1 MNTQYQ
7 HMNLPV
13 SKKKAIIIPSIPDGV
28 CVSAHILRCLYWT
41 LYSSASSSRLT
52 GRLDAREVSLK
63 YRYFSC
69 APACSESRMSLL
81 PSIRILPLFSRSF
94 RDLAA
99 MSTRLTEEKKEE
111 KINNILSWAG
121 ICDSHH
127 TTTVY
132 PIRLLQQTLKQ
143 SVLVTNFRSCI
154 NNQCMRSKHIKG
166 SKECYL
172 LGQNTICEFS
182 Q

>member
-1 MNTQYQ
+1 MNIQYQ

-41 LYSSASSSRLT
+41 LYSSAPSSRLN
-52 GRLDAREVSLK
+52 GRLDTREVSLK

-99 MSTRLTEEKKEE
+99 MSTRLRKEKKEEE
-111 KINNILSWAG
+111 KINNILWAG

-127 TTTVY
+127 TTTIY
-132 PIRLLQQTLKQ
+132 PIGLLQQTLKQ
-143 SVLVTNFRSCI
+143 SVLVTNFRSCT
-154 NNQCMRSKHIKG
+154 NDQCMRSKHIKG
-166 SKECYL
+166 SKERCL
-172 LGQNTICEFS
+172 LGQNTTCEFS